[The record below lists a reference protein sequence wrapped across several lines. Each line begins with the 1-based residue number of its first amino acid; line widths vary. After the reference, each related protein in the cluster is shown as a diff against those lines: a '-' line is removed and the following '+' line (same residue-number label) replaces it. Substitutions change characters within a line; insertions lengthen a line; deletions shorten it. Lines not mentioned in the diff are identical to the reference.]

1 MEVREGAVGGS
12 RGGCKQLASRS
23 TDSSG
28 MEWDGEDLWRER
40 RDLVCTAQDNL
51 FAVKFLDRV
60 LVAFNPSKLRS
71 LLCLL
76 VSVVGPVARRE
87 CMLPRC
93 MFLLHCCA
101 FLFCCILL
109 LCCNASC

>member
-1 MEVREGAVGGS
+1 MARE
-12 RGGCKQLASRS
+12 
-23 TDSSG
+23 T
-28 MEWDGEDLWRER
+28 

-60 LVAFNPSKLRS
+60 LVAFNPPKLRC